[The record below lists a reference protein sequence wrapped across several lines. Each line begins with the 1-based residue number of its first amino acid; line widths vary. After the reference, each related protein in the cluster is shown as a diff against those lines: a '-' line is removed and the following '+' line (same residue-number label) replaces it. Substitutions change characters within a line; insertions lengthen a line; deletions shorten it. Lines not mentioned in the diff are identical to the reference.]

1 VNSVSPARAIVIG
14 LRRRDSATSPGDLV
28 LHGVC
33 LVASILA
40 VLAMALIAYEVIEG
54 ARPAISRF
62 GLGFIVHTTWKPNFF
77 VFGAGSFLFGTA
89 VTSGLALLVATPIG
103 IAIGLYLSL
112 LAPKAVRGVISPLVE
127 MIAAIPT
134 VILGFWGILVLG
146 PFLSRHVEPWI
157 HAHFGFLPLFG
168 PGQTTG
174 SGVFNATIIL
184 TIMIIPIV
192 ASLSRDL
199 FLTVPAELR
208 DGAAALGATRWETIR
223 GIVLPSTASGVTAA
237 AFLGLGRALG
247 EAIAVTQVIGGGNAL
262 HASLFQTGDT
272 LASRIALQFTGAENA
287 LQTAS
292 LFYLALMLLVIGV
305 LTNLLAQLISG
316 RFGQQATFAR

>member
-1 VNSVSPARAIVIG
+1 LVSAARAIVIG
-14 LRRRDSATSPGDLV
+14 LRGRRSSTSVGDGILY
-28 LHGVC
+28 GMC
-33 LVASILA
+33 LLAA
-40 VLAMALIAYEVIEG
+40 VLAVVVIVLIAYEVLAG
-54 ARPAISRF
+54 AQPSISRF
-62 GLGFIVHTTWKPNFF
+62 GVGFVWHAVWRPNFY
-77 VFGAGSFLFGTA
+77 VFGAGSFLFGT
-89 VTSGLALLVATPIG
+89 VVSSGLALVVAAPIG

-112 LAPKAVRGVISPLVE
+112 LAPRTVRGVISPLVE

-146 PFLSRHVEPWI
+146 PFLARNVEPWL
-157 HAHFGFLPLFG
+157 HRNLGFIPLFG
-168 PGQTTG
+168 PAQTTG
-174 SGVFNATIIL
+174 SSVFNATIIL

-199 FLTVPAELR
+199 FLSVPRDLQ

-247 EAIAVTQVIGGGNAL
+247 EAIAVTQVIGGGNAI
-262 HASLFQTGDT
+262 HGSLFRTGDT

-292 LFYLALMLLVIGV
+292 LFYLALMLLVIG
-305 LTNLLAQLISG
+305 LATNLLAQVIAR
-316 RFGQQATFAR
+316 RFGNSR

>member
-1 VNSVSPARAIVIG
+1 MIPG
-14 LRRRDSATSPGDLV
+14 LRGRRAGRSAGDGV
-28 LHGVC
+28 LYGLC
-33 LVASILA
+33 LAAALLA
-40 VLAMALIAYEVIEG
+40 VVVILLIVYEVIAG

-62 GLGFIVHTTWKPNFF
+62 GLGFVAHTTWKPNFF
-77 VFGAGSFLFGTA
+77 VFGAGAFLFGTV
-89 VTSGLALLVATPIG
+89 VTSGLALFVAAPIG
-103 IAIGLYLSL
+103 VAIGLYLSL
-112 LAPKAVRGVISPLVE
+112 LAPKPVRSVISPLVE

-146 PFLSRHVEPWI
+146 PFLTGHVEPWI
-157 HAHFGFLPLFG
+157 HRKFGFIPVFG

-174 SGVFNATIIL
+174 SSVFNATIIL
-184 TIMIIPIV
+184 SIMIIPIV

-199 FLTVPAELR
+199 FLTVPDDLK

-247 EAIAVTQVIGGGNAL
+247 EAIAVTQVIGGGNAI
-262 HASLFQTGDT
+262 HASLFKTGDT
-272 LASRIALQFTGAENA
+272 LASRIALQFAGAENA

-305 LTNLLAQLISG
+305 VTNLLAQLIAG
-316 RFGQQATFAR
+316 RFTRQESFAR